1 MRSRRIIRAAVL
13 GAALLA
19 SAACATVDPW
29 ARHDRATELR
39 AAAADPARVCD
50 VEVLNA
56 TDRVLD
62 TSLVLESGEPT
73 RLGLVSSGQSIS
85 YPVACSMRRVTAM
98 GVSQEAGLSDGQRFR
113 AAAPLDLLQ
122 ATRVRLTQADEVRW

>member
-1 MRSRRIIRAAVL
+1 MGSERIIGAAVL
-13 GAALLA
+13 GVALLA
-19 SAACATVDPW
+19 SAACATADPW
-29 ARHDRATELR
+29 ARHDRAAELH
-39 AAAADPARVCD
+39 AAAADPTRVCD

-62 TSLVLESGEPT
+62 TSLLLEAGEPT

-98 GVSQEAGLSDGQRFR
+98 GVSQDQGLSDGRRFR
-113 AAAPLDLLQ
+113 AAAPLDLLR
-122 ATRVRLTQADEVRW
+122 ATRVRLTQADEVRP